1 MKVDSSFP
9 EPIEVVHLV
18 DAAGGSDQ
26 LWGKERVV
34 AWLMQ
39 AQSASGEIRP
49 HLRTLTEK
57 LLTEVVA
64 GQGMDSAWLC
74 GQDSKDPRPY
84 IASLRTTMQRIPHA
98 VLHTHGYKAN
108 LIGRMARVA
117 GVPMGGLLSTCHGWV
132 NTSRSLRMYNSLDRW
147 TSRWSDLVTVPSPTM
162 TSQLTRGSLFV
173 PNGIPDLPVPTAAER
188 SKARS
193 RLGLPEHQIVA
204 GTLGRLSPEKGIDVL
219 IKAASATR
227 DVPELIWAVA
237 GTGPLEGELREA
249 ANSLPNIHFVGYVDG
264 STGFLPAIDIFVQP
278 SWTEG
283 LSLALLEAARS
294 ALPTVATRVGATD
307 WAVRD
312 GVEAYLIE
320 AGDWFSLAENVAR
333 LARDPARREK
343 LGSAAR
349 RRFDEALNIEA
360 MHRTYCEL
368 YRRVLGKHRKTPTV
382 MGGVGT

>member
-9 EPIEVVHLV
+9 EPVEVVHLV

-34 AWLMQ
+34 HWLMQ
-39 AQSASGEIRP
+39 AQSASGDVVP
-49 HLRTLTEK
+49 HLRTLTQK
-57 LLTEVVA
+57 LLTDVVA
-64 GQGMDSAWLC
+64 REGMDSAPLF
-74 GQDSKDPRPY
+74 GRDSKDPRPY
-84 IASLRTTMQRIPHA
+84 ISSLRATMKRIPRA
-98 VLHTHGYKAN
+98 VVHTHGYKAN

-117 GVPMGGLLSTCHGWV
+117 GVPMGGLISTCHGWV

-162 TSQLTRGSLFV
+162 TTQLTRGSLFV
-173 PNGIPDLPVPTAAER
+173 PNGIPDLPVPTAADR
-188 SKARS
+188 SKARCL
-193 RLGLPEHQIVA
+193 LGLPEHQIVA

-219 IKAASATR
+219 IKAAQATR
-227 DVPELIWAVA
+227 DVPELVWAVA

-249 ANSLPNIHFVGYVDG
+249 AQTLPNIHFVGYVDG

-278 SWTEG
+278 SWSEG
-283 LSLALLEAARS
+283 LSLALLEAARA

-307 WAVRD
+307 WAVHD
-312 GVEAYLIE
+312 GVEAYLID
-320 AGDWFSLAENVAR
+320 AGDWFALAENVAR
-333 LARDPARREK
+333 LARDPARRDR

-360 MHRTYCEL
+360 MHRTYGEL
-368 YRRVLGKHRKTPTV
+368 YRRVLGLHEKSPAAV
-382 MGGVGT
+382 GGTRT